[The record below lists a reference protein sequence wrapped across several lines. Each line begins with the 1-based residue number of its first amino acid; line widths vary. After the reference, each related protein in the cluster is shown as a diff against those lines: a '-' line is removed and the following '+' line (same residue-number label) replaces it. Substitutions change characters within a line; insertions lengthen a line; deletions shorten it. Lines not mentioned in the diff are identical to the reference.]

1 MIEHGF
7 SHMRPVLPARFIAL
21 MAALVFLCSFP
32 SRAEA
37 AGGLSLS
44 WTNNLLSIA
53 GPNIPGGRLDIWYLE
68 AFCRSGSTQRDWRQ
82 TVFPHKTSLTSASR
96 DGTRL
101 KFLTRVTP
109 SVEVSHEVLAHKDEV
124 EFNFQLTNQGSEAV
138 DLNWFQPACI
148 RVRPFTDRNQSNY
161 TSRSFIFTERGLTT
175 LAQTR
180 RTEEALYRGGQ
191 VYVPAGINH
200 ADVNP
205 RPLCGDQPVNGLIG
219 CFSADDRWL
228 LATAW
233 DKTHELFEGVYVC
246 LHADPHVGGLA
257 PGETKMVRGKL
268 YLMKNDVKALLKRYG
283 RDFGK

>member
-1 MIEHGF
+1 MITTRIILLTVVLACGF
-7 SHMRPVLPARFIAL
+7 S
-21 MAALVFLCSFP
+21 

-37 AGGLSLS
+37 ATGLTLS
-44 WTNNLLSIA
+44 WTNNLLTIA
-53 GPNIPGGRLDIWYLE
+53 GPNLPGGKLGIWYLE

-82 TVFPHKTSLTSASR
+82 TVFPHKTSLTFASR
-96 DGTRL
+96 DGKRL

-109 SVEVSHEVLAHKDEV
+109 SVEVVHEVQARKDEV
-124 EFNFQLTNQGSEAV
+124 EFSFQLTNKGSEAV
-138 DLNWFQPACI
+138 DVNWFQPACI
-148 RVRPFTDRNQSNY
+148 RVDQFTGRNQTNY
-161 TSRSFIFTERGLTT
+161 TTRSFIFTEHGLTT
-175 LAQTR
+175 LAQTK

-191 VYVPAGINH
+191 VYVPKGINL

-219 CFSADDRWL
+219 CFSADDQWL
-228 LATAW
+228 MATAW

-257 PGETKMVRGKL
+257 PGETKKIRGKL
-268 YLMKNDVKALLKRYG
+268 YLMKNDVKTLLKRYE

>member
-1 MIEHGF
+1 MIARITERAIVSMVALGVVC
-7 SHMRPVLPARFIAL
+7 VL
-21 MAALVFLCSFP
+21 S

-37 AGGLSLS
+37 ASGLTLS
-44 WTNNLLSIA
+44 WTNNLLTIA

-82 TVFPHKTSLTSASR
+82 TVFPHKTSITSASR

-109 SVEVSHEVLAHKDEV
+109 SVEVSHEVRARKDEV

-161 TSRSFIFTERGLTT
+161 TSRSFIFTEHGLTT
-175 LAQTR
+175 LAQTK

-191 VYVPAGINH
+191 VYVPAGINL

-257 PGETKMVRGKL
+257 PGETKKIRGKL